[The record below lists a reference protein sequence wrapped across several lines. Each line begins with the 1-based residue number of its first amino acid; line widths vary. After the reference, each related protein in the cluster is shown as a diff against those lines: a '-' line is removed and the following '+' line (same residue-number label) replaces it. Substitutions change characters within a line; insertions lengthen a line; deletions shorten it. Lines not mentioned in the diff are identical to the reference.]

1 MTGRPLDERTVDPDP
16 IVEVTRWLEE
26 ARAAGV
32 ANAEAMVVA
41 TATSSGDPSARTV
54 LLRGL
59 DERGFV
65 FFTNYESRKA
75 GELDANPRAA
85 LVLYWEPLGRQVRAA
100 GTVSRTGSAESD
112 AYFTR
117 RPPGSR
123 LGAWASPQSRPIASR
138 ARLEEL
144 LADVRRRFP
153 DGEPPTPP
161 FWGGYRVAPDAVEL
175 WEHRDDR
182 LHDRVLYTREG
193 KTWRIERLAP

>member
-1 MTGRPLDERTVDPDP
+1 
-16 IVEVTRWLEE
+16 
-26 ARAAGV
+26 
-32 ANAEAMVVA
+32 MVVA

-182 LHDRVLYTREG
+182 LHDRVLYTRDG